1 MKKWLKRGLLTLVI
15 APIAIIVVIV
25 SLYIIFPIL
34 NDIKANR
41 LATDW
46 AENIAL
52 PDNTEIVEVISGS
65 GNTGGT
71 GNHTEIW
78 AGILIKSNLSSD
90 EVNAF
95 FGSDVFVVDKS
106 NTRTFIM
113 SLMNKKFSYLD
124 ISTDYDD
131 LYIIEII
138 DEAVS
143 SEFDLR
149 GH

>member
-1 MKKWLKRGLLTLVI
+1 MNIW
-15 APIAIIVVIV
+15 
-25 SLYIIFPIL
+25 
-34 NDIKANR
+34 R
-41 LATDW
+41 LDGM
-46 AENIAL
+46 I
-52 PDNTEIVEVISGS
+52 
-65 GNTGGT
+65 
-71 GNHTEIW
+71 
-78 AGILIKSNLSSD
+78 
-90 EVNAF
+90 
-95 FGSDVFVVDKS
+95 
-106 NTRTFIM
+106 IM